1 MSDLIEVQDSKG
13 NRVTIS
19 AAHFKR
25 WPSLAKEFRLVP
37 AQTTPV
43 VETKAAPA
51 ATHTPTGDKKKEN

>member
-1 MSDLIEVQDSKG
+1 MSDQIEVEDSKG

-19 AAHFKR
+19 AAHFNR

-37 AQTTPV
+37 VRTTPV

-51 ATHTPTGDKKKEN
+51 TPKTPTGDKKKEN